1 MTKTNKILIASSAGL
16 VSLGA
21 AALFLLRN
29 RIGKRIVKTAK
40 SFLGQKEIH
49 PNKSFLN
56 QAFQNLM
63 YNLGNWR
70 PGWEWCAS
78 FARMVW
84 MLSLKDQQKSIASK
98 LLSPSSQQTFIGF
111 AKDNSGLFYVGQQPN
126 PGSIVIWQST
136 KEPHKGHAGIYVGKI
151 AGQHVFVE
159 GNRNNQ
165 VTLTRYGNYHQISKI
180 LKLRGFI
187 TAK

>member
-1 MTKTNKILIASSAGL
+1 MDKKVKIALITTAIAGTGTL
-16 VSLGA
+16 VYLM
-21 AALFLLRN
+21 LKN
-29 RIGKRIVKTAK
+29 RIGKRIIKVAR
-40 SFLGQKEIH
+40 SFIGNKEVH

-56 QAFQNLM
+56 AHFQQLM
-63 YNLGNWR
+63 SKYGQWR
-70 PGWEWCAS
+70 TGWEWCSS

-84 MLSLKDQQKSIASK
+84 MLALKGQHRAIADK
-98 LLSPSSQQTFIGF
+98 LLSPSTQLTYSRFE
-111 AKDNSGLFYVGQQPN
+111 KDRSGLFLTGQRPKM
-126 PGSIVIWQST
+126 GSIVIWQST

-151 AGQHVFVE
+151 GGKHVFIE

-165 VTLTRYGNYHQISKI
+165 VQFTQYVNYNQISKI